1 MAADS
6 TKQEQ
11 QWKMSS
17 CRSLK
22 ERTVEAGVEQN
33 LNAGTVMAVE
43 D

>member
-6 TKQEQ
+6 TEQEQ

-17 CRSLK
+17 CTSLK

-33 LNAGTVMAVE
+33 LNAATVMAVE